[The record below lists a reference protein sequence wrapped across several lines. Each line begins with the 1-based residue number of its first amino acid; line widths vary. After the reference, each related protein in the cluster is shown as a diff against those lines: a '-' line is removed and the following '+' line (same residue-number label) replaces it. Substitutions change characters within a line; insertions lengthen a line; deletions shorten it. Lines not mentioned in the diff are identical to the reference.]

1 MGGRGRDQV
10 PISFHVMLLFIL
22 GASFGWFP
30 GERSVLFS
38 GSVIKV
44 NRRGKTQERWLMIT
58 GQSLLNE
65 SSPKAV
71 VCENYTYLPAAMLW

>member
-1 MGGRGRDQV
+1 M
-10 PISFHVMLLFIL
+10 
-22 GASFGWFP
+22 
-30 GERSVLFS
+30 LFS

-58 GQSLLNE
+58 GQSLPNE

-71 VCENYTYLPAAMLW
+71 CKLHIVTSCNVMVAMYTIIQQSSGTMSGYVGMVL

>member
-1 MGGRGRDQV
+1 M
-10 PISFHVMLLFIL
+10 
-22 GASFGWFP
+22 
-30 GERSVLFS
+30 LFS

-58 GQSLLNE
+58 GQSLPNE

-71 VCENYTYLPAAMLW
+71 CKLHIVTSCNVMVAMYTIKYFIQQSSGTMSGYVGMVL